1 MDVGDWRWWENGP
14 GGEGDWFG
22 DAFVDVIVVDFA
34 YEFKLFKLLLLLLK
48 FSIEWLV
55 VIKKLSFCGELRLI
69 PFSLLFLIN

>member
-1 MDVGDWRWWENGP
+1 MDVGDCRWAKGP
-14 GGEGDWFG
+14 GGEGDWID
-22 DAFVDVIVVDFA
+22 DAFVDVIVVDLA

-69 PFSLLFLIN
+69 PFSLILF